1 MNESIDHLIDWLQD
15 AYAMEKHAET
25 ILKAQASRLN
35 HYPELK
41 ARIEQHIDETIGQQK
56 ALETCL
62 EGLDSGPSAMKD
74 LTARMGAFAQ
84 ALGGGL
90 ASDEVVKGAMAG
102 FVFENIEIAAYT
114 TLIAAARE
122 CGRDDVRQ
130 TCEAI
135 LPQEIEMA
143 RWLLAHLPQVTET
156 YLARDAVDDDAAK
169 R

>member
-1 MNESIDHLIDWLQD
+1 MNESLDHLIDWLRD

-25 ILKAQASRLN
+25 MLKAQASRLD

-41 ARIEQHIDETIGQQK
+41 VRIEQHIEETLGQQK
-56 ALETCL
+56 LLETCL
-62 EGLDSGPSAMKD
+62 EGLGSSPSAIKD
-74 LTARMGAFAQ
+74 LAGRIGAFGQ

-102 FVFENIEIAAYT
+102 YVFENIEIAAYT
-114 TLIAAARE
+114 TLIAAARQ
-122 CGRDDVRQ
+122 CGRDDVRK
-130 TCEAI
+130 TCEMI

-143 RWLLAHLPQVTET
+143 RWLLAHLPRVTET
-156 YLARDAVDDDAAK
+156 YLARDSVDDDAAK